1 MKNNLPKNGEM
12 VSLVA
17 DADKI
22 KALKQKKQKKASV
35 SLRPLQFEPSD
46 EDTPLKAE
54 IIRRINKKNL
64 VYSDL
69 YAYCTK
75 IKNGDVSEGQKL
87 GYNIISGL
95 KNRHSMI
102 DSTVSLLADFLELDI
117 YFVDRNSSDDDEGD
131 VDDVFDGI
139 E

>member
-117 YFVDRNSSDDDEGD
+117 YFVDRNSSDDGEEE
-131 VDDVFDGI
+131 VDDVYDGI